1 MLFRSLPLSML
12 PDVAAGDAADSGENR
27 IGVYTGVWTAGET
40 LGMAFGPFVYGLVL
54 AAGGYVSSTDSAAV
68 QPDSAV
74 TAIVLGFSLV
84 PALLTLGSLLFLRG
98 YVGPIPRGFASY
110 GPAGEEDRR

>member
-1 MLFRSLPLSML
+1 ML
-12 PDVAAGDAADSGENR
+12 
-27 IGVYTGVWTAGET
+27 
-40 LGMAFGPFVYGLVL
+40 
-54 AAGGYVSSTDSAAV
+54 
-68 QPDSAV
+68 PDSAV

-110 GPAGEEDRR
+110 GPAREEDRR